1 MILIL
6 SCEHGGNIIP
16 EIYKPWFAD
25 AENELNSHRG
35 LDFGALDLFRQLQ
48 DLAQYSQFNEISR
61 LLVEVN
67 RSLNHPAL
75 FSEFTKNLSTALKK
89 EILESYY
96 FSYRNVLEEKIS
108 EEIRDGNEVLHL
120 SIHSFTPVLNGQ
132 HRKADIGILY
142 DPQRPREKSFSK
154 NLKEMLQQN
163 LQELKVRSNYPYLGK
178 ADGFTTY
185 LRRKFP
191 EAYLGIELE
200 INQKYAENNKFPA
213 WLKTGIFQA
222 VNSSMTM

>member
-16 EIYKPWFAD
+16 EIYKPWFAN

-75 FSEFTKNLSTALKK
+75 FSEFTKNLSMALKK
-89 EILESYY
+89 E
-96 FSYRNVLEEKIS
+96 KIGRAS
-108 EEIRDGNEVLHL
+108 C
-120 SIHSFTPVLNGQ
+120 
-132 HRKADIGILY
+132 
-142 DPQRPREKSFSK
+142 RER
-154 NLKEMLQQN
+154 
-163 LQELKVRSNYPYLGK
+163 V
-178 ADGFTTY
+178 
-185 LRRKFP
+185 
-191 EAYLGIELE
+191 
-200 INQKYAENNKFPA
+200 
-213 WLKTGIFQA
+213 
-222 VNSSMTM
+222 